1 MADTALLAAVKTAL
15 GVTSDYMD
23 ATISLYID
31 SVVDYMRG
39 AGVSAELCAVSVGV
53 VSRGVNDIWTGAAGG
68 AEYSKQFYDMVSQF
82 VLRSRG

>member
-1 MADTALLAAVKTAL
+1 MADTALLAAVKNAL

-53 VSRGVNDIWTGAAGG
+53 VARGVNDIWTGAAGD
-68 AEYSKQFYDMVSQF
+68 AIFSPVFKIAVAQL